1 MKKLLVI
8 FFLISTTCSFA
19 DAGNG
24 YRIYLQMAS
33 KNSDTINGYIYHYT
47 YEEISNRY
55 ELINKGLNKYI
66 KNDTISLYSLIA
78 TVSLGEI
85 NVDFTTDKYKK
96 KVALKDYDR
105 IFIMEFLDFGPVNRL
120 FELKENEFKLIELN
134 PPMFEKLYNENV
146 AENCWY
152 ILMSWDEKP
161 NLSKFADELNE
172 KLVIYGKDVI
182 KNQYQFHDYLNLKK
196 DEYLQNNILLI
207 NYCVPL

>member
-24 YRIYLQMAS
+24 YRFYLQMVS
-33 KNSDTINGYIYHYT
+33 KNSDTISGYIYHYT

-55 ELINKGLNKYI
+55 ELINEGLNKYI
-66 KNDTISLYSLIA
+66 KNDTINLYSLIA

-105 IFIMEFLDFGPVNRL
+105 IFIMEFLDFGPDNRL
-120 FELKENEFKLIELN
+120 FELKENEFKLIELH

-152 ILMSWDEKP
+152 MLMSWDEKP

-172 KLVIYGKDVI
+172 KLVIYGEDVI

-196 DEYLQNNILLI
+196 EEYLQNNILLI